1 MTRIDDCDN
10 PVSPACLPT
19 VDRLQLVLDGE
30 LNAAA
35 LHADPHSVV
44 CAACRDRIAAARL
57 LLSTLATPP
66 EPVALST
73 ERTDAILSAVRGDRQ
88 TRLRR
93 RSYAI
98 AVAAGIAF
106 VGSALLISWLTR
118 SSPQPIV
125 PAGSF
130 NLEVAHGNPMP
141 SPEPRPVR
149 IGDELSKAGQALR
162 GSSKPLTEPAA
173 AAPGLLAK
181 LTGTLTRPALPA
193 TQFDPGSLG
202 ELSEAARV
210 GLEPVTGTAQKAFA
224 RLMRDVSGVSTKPKS

>member
-66 EPVALST
+66 EPVALPA
-73 ERTDAILSAVRGDRQ
+73 ERTDAILSAVRDDRQ

-93 RSYAI
+93 RTYAV
-98 AVAAGIAF
+98 AVAAC
-106 VGSALLISWLTR
+106 VALVAPVLLMKWLQPAPSPPEDDLPRIS
-118 SSPQPIV
+118 
-125 PAGSF
+125 
-130 NLEVAHGNPMP
+130 EVANVPP
-141 SPEPRPVR
+141 APEPRPVR